1 MEQLLR
7 QRAESIWT
15 AAIRSVLPD
24 EAVRRA
30 LEHFHPQGRVFL
42 VAAGKAAWQ
51 MAHAALAV
59 LGRVDGGIVI
69 TKYGHVRGPLPG
81 VTCCEAGHPV
91 PDDNSFAATQ
101 RALALVSG
109 LRADDTVLFL
119 LSGGGSALFEKPLL
133 PAEELQAIT
142 QALLACGAD
151 IVEIN
156 TIRKRLSA
164 VKGGRFALACA
175 PAAVYSVV
183 LSDILG
189 DPLDMI
195 ASGPACPDSS
205 TCAQAA
211 AIAEKYRL
219 ALSPAAAALL
229 RQETPKTLPNVTT
242 KITGSVRELCRAA
255 ADACRAEGYEP
266 VLLTD
271 CLCCE
276 AREAGSL
283 LGSIARTHA
292 GQGRSPGAGRAA
304 RVLCFLGGQR
314 RHRRSHRCRGRL
326 HGRRSLSR
334 PHCGGPGRAPCAG
347 RQRRLPRLT
356 GRWRSD
362 HDRPHR
368 HKRQRRGSCADGMTK
383 SRPLKNAI
391 LCFYNSLLDGKAP
404 PLSWRGSGGAFSISV
419 CISIQRPRARRYPG
433 CRGA

>member
-59 LGRVDGGIVI
+59 LGCVDGGIVI

-101 RALALVSG
+101 RALTLVSG

-242 KITGSVRELCRAA
+242 KITGSVRELCCAA

-292 GQGRSPGAGRAA
+292 GQGRKRAFIAGGETVVHLAGWAQSGTCLSRSPGAGRAA
-304 RVLCFLGGQR
+304 RVLCFLGWQR

-391 LCFYNSLLDGKAP
+391 LCLL
-404 PLSWRGSGGAFSISV
+404 L
-419 CISIQRPRARRYPG
+419 
-433 CRGA
+433 

>member
-164 VKGGRFALACA
+164 VKGGRFARHCA
-175 PAAVYSVV
+175 PAQVFAVV

-195 ASGPACPDSS
+195 ASGPAYPDSS
-205 TCAQAA
+205 SCAQALD
-211 AIAEKYRL
+211 IAKRYGLRL
-219 ALSPAAAALL
+219 SEWAWALL
-229 RQETPKTLPNVTT
+229 AQETPKTLENVETQ
-242 KITGSVRELCRAA
+242 ITGSVRELCAA
-255 ADACRAEGYEP
+255 AAAACEALGYEP
-266 VLLTD
+266 MILTD

-276 AREAGSL
+276 AREAGSML
-283 LGSIARTHA
+283 ASIARTHA
-292 GQGRSPGAGRAA
+292 RDGKNLAFLMGGETVVHLRGKGLGGRNQEIALSAALGIEGLSNALVFSVGSDGTDGPTDAAGGIADGETAQLMRQKGVDAVQSLNDNDAYHALDAVGGLIKTGATGTNVNDVSILLLRAA
-304 RVLCFLGGQR
+304 E
-314 RHRRSHRCRGRL
+314 
-326 HGRRSLSR
+326 
-334 PHCGGPGRAPCAG
+334 
-347 RQRRLPRLT
+347 
-356 GRWRSD
+356 
-362 HDRPHR
+362 
-368 HKRQRRGSCADGMTK
+368 
-383 SRPLKNAI
+383 
-391 LCFYNSLLDGKAP
+391 
-404 PLSWRGSGGAFSISV
+404 
-419 CISIQRPRARRYPG
+419 
-433 CRGA
+433 